1 MKKVKKGMTLLE
13 VVISLAIIAIM
24 IIPLMNSLLTAVRAN
39 KKGEEVQ
46 DAKLL
51 GQQFIEKLRLEK
63 DIKSG
68 DISIGGATVTLGSLT
83 AATGSEPGYY
93 DVTSTEVDG
102 FTIEG
107 KIYEDDVV
115 KINDN
120 EAGKNYLEKK
130 LGALIVVSKD
140 KIKYYSK
147 GTSPDKSILEIYS
160 DSSSIFTDS
169 GISTTTPVELEFD
182 ESGTVGAKVFTIK
195 MNNQSIGV
203 DTVGSLGIYVTE
215 ETDFKFNINNKAT
228 ITQDVV
234 IFRDSKLSE
243 EEGTLSGKIT
253 QKGILNVYKNILFDV
268 DKSKTGLYTAN
279 LEIKKDGEKIEEIES
294 QFYLGE

>member
-51 GQQFIEKLRLEK
+51 GQQFIEKLRLQE
-63 DIKSG
+63 DVKSG
-68 DISIGGATVTLGSLT
+68 NISVGAATVTLGSLT

-102 FTIEG
+102 LTVEG
-107 KIYEDDVV
+107 RVYEDDVV

-120 EAGKNYLEKK
+120 TAGKDYLNKK
-130 LGALIVVSKD
+130 LGALIVVSKN
-140 KIKYYSK
+140 KIEYYNR
-147 GTSPDKSILEIYS
+147 TSGDKSILEIYG
-160 DSSSIFTDS
+160 DSSRGFLERGS
-169 GISTTTPVELEFD
+169 GFGNTVNLEFKD
-182 ESGTVGAKVFTIK
+182 AGTPDNRVFNIIMDVGVNIGADTI
-195 MNNQSIGV
+195 G
-203 DTVGSLGIYVTE
+203 GLGIYIKE
-215 ETDFKFNINNKAT
+215 KSDFTFKVKNSSTVA
-228 ITQDVV
+228 QSVV
-234 IFRDSKLSE
+234 IFRDSSLSE
-243 EEGTLSGKIT
+243 ADGTLAGKLTEEGV
-253 QKGILNVYKNILFDV
+253 LNVYKNIIFDV
-268 DKSKTGLYTAN
+268 DESKTGLYTAD
-279 LEIKKDGEKIEEIES
+279 LEIKKDGEKIEKIES